1 MKDQVVLIAGASGG
15 IGSACA
21 RLFGK
26 AGAKVVLAARNVAK
40 AEEIAKEINGNGGDA
55 YVSYLDVTDIS
66 SVTALVNETAKELG
80 KIDVLI
86 NAFGIGIIK
95 PLLDINP
102 NDAKKVFDVNV
113 YGTFLLTQSVMRY
126 METAKKG
133 TIVMYPGTMGK
144 FVMKGSS
151 VYSAAKHALVGFT
164 KGLVEENKRNSIRFS
179 MIYAG
184 GVNTPFWDDPNVDMK
199 VQKEKMLTVDEVAKA
214 TYYAVS
220 MPIGAALN
228 EIVLQPE
235 SHQLV

>member
-1 MKDQVVLIAGASGG
+1 MKNKIVLIAGASGG

-26 AGAKVVLAARNVAK
+26 AGAKIVLAARNVSK
-40 AEEIAKEINGNGGDA
+40 AEEIAKEINGSGGDA
-55 YVSYLDVTDIS
+55 YVSYVDVTDIS
-66 SVTALVNETAKELG
+66 SVTALVNDTAKELG

-86 NAFGIGIIK
+86 NAFGIGMIK
-95 PLLDINP
+95 PLLDMNP
-102 NDAKKVFDVNV
+102 SDAKKVFDVNV

-126 METAKKG
+126 METEKKG
-133 TIVMYPGTMGK
+133 TVVMYPGTMGK

-179 MIYAG
+179 LIYAG
-184 GVNTPFWDDPNVDMK
+184 GVNTPFWDNPTIEMK
-199 VQKEKMLTVDEVAKA
+199 VQKEKMLSADEIAKS

-220 MPIGAALN
+220 MPNGAVLN

-235 SHQLV
+235 SHQLL

>member
-1 MKDQVVLIAGASGG
+1 MKNKIVLIAGASGG

-26 AGAKVVLAARNVAK
+26 AGAKIVLAARNVSK
-40 AEEIAKEINGNGGDA
+40 AEEIAKEINGSGGDA
-55 YVSYLDVTDIS
+55 YVSYVDVTDIS
-66 SVTALVNETAKELG
+66 SVTALVNDTAKELG

-86 NAFGIGIIK
+86 NAFGIGMIK
-95 PLLDINP
+95 PLLDMNP
-102 NDAKKVFDVNV
+102 SDAKKVFDVNV

-126 METAKKG
+126 METEKKG
-133 TIVMYPGTMGK
+133 TVVMYPGTMGK

-179 MIYAG
+179 LIYAG
-184 GVNTPFWDDPNVDMK
+184 GVNTPFWDNPTIEMK
-199 VQKEKMLTVDEVAKA
+199 VQKEKMLSADEIAKS

-220 MPIGAALN
+220 MPNGAVLN
-228 EIVLQPE
+228 EIVLQP
-235 SHQLV
+235 

>member
-1 MKDQVVLIAGASGG
+1 MKNKIVLIAGASGG

-26 AGAKVVLAARNVAK
+26 AGAKIVLAARNVSK
-40 AEEIAKEINGNGGDA
+40 AEEIAKEINGSGGDA
-55 YVSYLDVTDIS
+55 YVSYVDVTDIS
-66 SVTALVNETAKELG
+66 SVTALVNDTAKELG

-86 NAFGIGIIK
+86 NAFGIGMIK
-95 PLLDINP
+95 PLLDMNP
-102 NDAKKVFDVNV
+102 SDAKKVFDVNV

-126 METAKKG
+126 METEKKG
-133 TIVMYPGTMGK
+133 TVVMYPGTMGK

-179 MIYAG
+179 LIYAG
-184 GVNTPFWDDPNVDMK
+184 GVNTPFWDNPTIEMK
-199 VQKEKMLTVDEVAKA
+199 VQKEKMLTVEEVAKA

-220 MPIGAALN
+220 MPYSAVLN

-235 SHQLV
+235 THQLV

>member
-1 MKDQVVLIAGASGG
+1 MKNKIVLIAGASGG

-26 AGAKVVLAARNVAK
+26 AGAKIVLAARNVSK
-40 AEEIAKEINGNGGDA
+40 AEEIAKEINGSGGDA
-55 YVSYLDVTDIS
+55 YVSYVDVTDIS
-66 SVTALVNETAKELG
+66 SVTALVNDTAKELG

-86 NAFGIGIIK
+86 NAFGIGMIK
-95 PLLDINP
+95 PLLDMNP
-102 NDAKKVFDVNV
+102 SDAKKVFDVNV

-133 TIVMYPGTMGK
+133 TVVMYPGTMGK

-179 MIYAG
+179 LIYAG
-184 GVNTPFWDDPNVDMK
+184 GVNTPFWDNPTIEMK
-199 VQKEKMLTVDEVAKA
+199 VQKEKMLTVEEVAKA

-220 MPIGAALN
+220 MPYSAVLN

-235 SHQLV
+235 THQLV